1 MAKLAET
8 PLLVILVLL
17 QSDTRLPVAE
27 TSTADEEYMHRL
39 AAATGAERLLG
50 WKADSDPCNGS
61 WVGVTCA
68 PFDGNRIIQIDVR
81 GLLRGGG
88 TLPELDRQAGS
99 LSHLRMLDLGDNN
112 LTGPVPTLFLDRL
125 LTLRLDGNAFSGL
138 PHSFF
143 RGMPELHYFS
153 ISDNPRLEEW
163 GLWSDLLSLTELR
176 VFNASN
182 ANINGTLQV
191 FLGNL
196 GAFPALAEVSLA
208 RNRLT
213 GVVPEKLVSQSIAKL
228 DLSSNGL
235 SGSIN
240 FINNLASSIT
250 DLRLD
255 HNHFSGPFPADLS
268 GLYLL
273 SVFSVAHNRLTGV
286 VPPSLARVW
295 RLSWVSVSD
304 NLLQGPVPELPDS
317 VKTDFAEA
325 AVKGSFCRLDVH
337 GPCDQETSSLLSV
350 AAAFHYPEILAV
362 SWRRD
367 DPCDGWLGIHCG
379 DGDGGGGGRNK
390 VTGVNLSRLG
400 LNGTIDPAFASLLY
414 LEAIILAGNN
424 LTGTVQAS
432 ILQMPSL
439 RVLDVSTTALEGT
452 VLSVRHDV
460 LILAD
465 GNRGGL
471 NVTAIAAS
479 GSFSSSRFQL
489 SEATTPFL
497 TSAAVFV
504 ALFGY

>member
-1 MAKLAET
+1 MAKLAVT

-17 QSDTRLPVAE
+17 RSATRLPVAE
-27 TSTADEEYMHRL
+27 MSTAAEEEYMHRL

-61 WVGVTCA
+61 WVGVTSD
-68 PFDGNRIIQIDVR
+68 PYDGNRIIRIDVR

-99 LSHLRMLDLGDNN
+99 LSHLQELDLGDNY
-112 LTGPVPTLFLDRL
+112 LTD
-125 LTLRLDGNAFSGL
+125 NAFSGL

-163 GLWSDLLSLTELR
+163 GLWSDDLLSLTELR

-191 FLGNL
+191 FLGNT
-196 GAFPALAEVSLA
+196 GAFPALVEVSLA
-208 RNRLT
+208 GNRLT
-213 GVVPEKLVSQSIAKL
+213 GVVPETFASQSIAKL
-228 DLSSNGL
+228 DLRGKGL
-235 SGSIN
+235 SGSIS

-273 SVFSVAHNRLTGV
+273 RVFSVAHNRLTGV
-286 VPPSLARVW
+286 VPPSLAWVW
-295 RLSWVSVSD
+295 RLTRVSVSD

-325 AVKGSFCRLDVH
+325 AVKGSFCRLDVN
-337 GPCDQETSSLLSV
+337 GPCDKETSSLLSV

-379 DGDGGGGGRNK
+379 DGGGGGGGGRRK
-390 VTGVNLSRLG
+390 
-400 LNGTIDPAFASLLY
+400 
-414 LEAIILAGNN
+414 AIILTGNN
-424 LTGTVQAS
+424 LTGTIPAS

-439 RVLDVSTTALEGT
+439 RVLDVSNNALEGT
-452 VLSVRHDV
+452 VLSGRDDV

-471 NVTAIAAS
+471 NVTTIAAS
-479 GSFSSSRFQL
+479 GSFSSSRLQL

-497 TSAAVFV
+497 TFAAVFV